1 MASSSECI
9 LESLHKIY
17 LIGGMKNMKTRTQNR
32 TPKRLLSVFLS
43 ILMLFSSFVFVNPT
57 ISKAADRVV
66 FDASRYGKYTSATYS
81 RKINYKMRERLAAA
95 GESGSEIVDFD
106 SNATIS
112 GVSGASTEV
121 VADSSA
127 PNRTGVGYNTVNNQN
142 YLNFEN
148 SEKSYSCGL
157 KIVRTGYGSTRTYQG
172 FIEKPVFYAFYDDRA
187 GTSNTAPGVSWSV
200 GTPTSSYYLTQN
212 WKGTTYSRSGW
223 YPAEKPT
230 AKGTY
235 TPYSSSVG
243 AYYSGPTVHS
253 STMDVIGVTTRFTTY
268 IYYYRINST
277 ELYNLYKDL
286 YVGYNEGYYVGSPT
300 EKLAKAM
307 HAAELVLQGKLDR
320 QIVATEEDGGYGYCC
335 ICQEL
340 LDAIVADLKAVKI
353 TVKFNNVISTRSDPT
368 EAATFNPVSVPDDY
382 TKGLDVSINVADKYD
397 ASNVK
402 LVVNDKYGVK
412 LGEYKPTGSSG
423 SRYNFNVPITG
434 DISEIV
440 ATGFTIKKYNV
451 NIPTSEIYSGGGTM
465 SVVYGETGSFR
476 IVLDEAHNKA
486 NLVAR
491 IDGTALG
498 RTGSNGDYTFTTGKI
513 YGNKNVTFDNIP
525 LNKYN
530 VNCNCGTGTSATGS
544 DTTIEHGGK
553 ATIKITVD
561 EKYNQS
567 APSLRIASGNGTIS
581 GGTRSG
587 NTYTYTLSGS
597 TTNTT
602 VTVGDLTINKYNV
615 NIPTDRTGLEIGNG
629 GSHTVNYDGSWTFTV
644 KVLDGYTQSVPNVKV
659 NNKTDGFSRT
669 FDESTNKYTY
679 KIDNIRET
687 KNVTI
692 DNLELNKYKYDFSTG
707 EGYTL
712 ADNTGFDHTSITH
725 GKNYQFVVNVD
736 KAYNQHTPVV
746 KIDSGKEVSLIGNGF
761 DGEGNAFYVFEVEN
775 VTAHDKILVD
785 DMTKNTYSAALPFET
800 DEQGRVKYKVVNE
813 NADENNV
820 VNGIVYGTDLVF
832 SVDLHEQY
840 NRSKV
845 VVKYDGKVLE
855 PTGKIY
861 TIKNVT
867 HNIGIDE
874 TDPKITVEGV
884 KLNHYYIT
892 LPLETETGFVIEVAD
907 GLNAK
912 SVLSGTN
919 FKFKFFLDPAY
930 SNSNPTIKVSRDGG
944 KHYTVLN
951 AENGNE
957 YTINEVLSDCIVVVE
972 NVKKNTYTVKFVDG
986 ETVLDEHKDVLYGS
1000 DVSYEGVTPTRA
1012 TEKVSETTDENG
1024 NTVLVERKYKFIGW
1038 SQDTTNVTSD
1048 LTVTPIFEVSEVT
1061 TTTPAGGGQGETV
1074 ITKKTATIR
1083 FISDG
1088 LTIHKETVNKG
1099 ESFLGWNEVPVKT
1112 SSNPYEKYEFLGWD
1126 INGDGTPDYSA
1137 ENNKIENV
1145 QDDIELVAVFKSNLP
1160 TRTVNFYNFDGS
1172 KLLYTADVKCGSRV
1186 VRELYGLDGSPARI
1200 DNKYEYTFSGWA
1212 YVKDGAKK
1220 DVIDKLVIGEGETA
1234 IDFFAAYSRE
1244 KITYTYK
1251 YINDGTV
1258 MQEGSYN
1265 FVDDGQ
1271 VTDVRYT
1278 GETPNRASSKST
1290 DYTFRY
1296 WVRSNVE
1303 GSRYDYIYTADYA
1316 ESTREYTYTLP
1327 TSDGTYTVALGE
1339 GIGETIKWNEDLVFT
1354 VTLDEGHDQNAPVVK
1369 SNGKLVEAE
1378 KVSDNTYKYVIRAD
1392 GENADEIKAKLN
1404 NITAET
1410 TINKYTVDVVK
1421 ATNEGGNK
1429 DASCELSDTHF
1440 VTDYNG
1446 EVVLTVKLSEGYTQT
1461 APVLTKGED
1470 DRVEITLV
1478 STEGNKYTYKLS
1490 GVKSNATIT
1499 VTTKINEYRV
1509 IVYNWKNEAIFNKN
1523 VKHGSTPDIKTPV
1536 RPADKNGAY
1545 KFIGYDTNNDGT
1557 ADVMVIENVTAPV
1570 TAKALYDYNHK
1581 HNIDPDENPDIW
1593 ELVKTDKATCTD
1605 NGLKHYTCKHG
1616 DGQKTT
1622 KVILA
1627 RGHKWTAEG
1636 EGWIVVKAPTC
1647 TETGLKSRF
1656 CCNEENAEYK
1666 ACNYKEENVVIPATG
1681 HHDSDGDYKCDDCGA
1696 DLGHCSSCI
1705 CHKGNVLSKVIRKIC
1720 TILSKTF
1727 HTKIKCCKC
1736 MKWYGDEISSIS

>member
-1 MASSSECI
+1 
-9 LESLHKIY
+9 
-17 LIGGMKNMKTRTQNR
+17 MKTRTQNR

-43 ILMLFSSFVFVNPT
+43 ILMLLSSFVFVNPT

-66 FDASRYGKYTSATYS
+66 FDASRYRKYYAS
-81 RKINYKMRERLAAA
+81 
-95 GESGSEIVDFD
+95 SGSLNVDYRFKY
-106 SNATIS
+106 SGSYNQGGWGTRTGSFSIS
-112 GVSGASTEV
+112 GIVAPYLTEV
-121 VADSSA
+121 
-127 PNRTGVGYNTVNNQN
+127 PNKNNPNLTGNNYNTTNNKN
-142 YLNFEN
+142 YLNFDL
-148 SEKSYSCGL
+148 SDASYSMGTINNYVAL
-157 KIVRTGYGSTRTYQG
+157 GSTNVKHYY
-172 FIEKPVFYAFYDDRA
+172 EKRPVMYAFYDHASVAVNSDVSYEMKLDPCNEMDSRM
-187 GTSNTAPGVSWSV
+187 SNTSGSSI
-200 GTPTSSYYLTQN
+200 PTIKLSKPS
-212 WKGTTYSRSGW
+212 KGQVNTG
-223 YPAEKPT
+223 
-230 AKGTY
+230 
-235 TPYSSSVG
+235 SVG
-243 AYYSGPTVHS
+243 AYQGGGCGFTVYGRYGYARLNWTPTL
-253 STMDVIGVTTRFTTY
+253 
-268 IYYYRINST
+268 YYYGIDST
-277 ELYNLYKDL
+277 ELYNLYRDL

-320 QIVATEEDGGYGYCC
+320 QIVAPVADGGYGYCC

-382 TKGLDVSINVADKYD
+382 TKGLDVSINVSDKYD

-451 NIPTSEIYSGGGTM
+451 NIPTSKSYSGGGTI

-476 IVLDEAHNKA
+476 IVLDAAHNEA

-567 APSLRIASGNGTIS
+567 APSLSIASGNGTIS
-581 GGTRSG
+581 GGSRSG

-597 TTNTT
+597 TTDTT
-602 VTVGDLTINKYNV
+602 VKVGDLTINEYNV

-712 ADNTGFDHTSITH
+712 ADDTGFDHTSITH
-725 GKNYQFVVNVD
+725 GNNYQFVVNVD

-746 KIDSGKEVSLIGNGF
+746 TIESGKAVSLVGNGF

-775 VTAHDKILVD
+775 VTAHDKILVKN
-785 DMTKNTYSAALPFET
+785 MTKNTYSAALPFET

-840 NRSKV
+840 DRSKV
-845 VVKYDGKVLE
+845 VVKYDGKVLK
-855 PTGKIY
+855 PVGDIY

-867 HNIGIDE
+867 RNIGIDD

-884 KLNHYYIT
+884 ELNHYYIT

-912 SVLSGTN
+912 SVLSGTD
-919 FKFKFFLDPAY
+919 FGFRFFLDPAY

-944 KHYTVLN
+944 KHYTVLT
-951 AENGNE
+951 AKNGNE
-957 YTINEVLSDCIVVVE
+957 YTIDEVLSDCIVVVE

-1000 DVSYEGVTPTRA
+1000 DVSYEGETPTRA

-1038 SQDTTNVTSD
+1038 SQDTTNVTSN

-1099 ESFLGWNEVPVKT
+1099 ENFLGWNEVPVKT

-1172 KLLYTADVKCGSRV
+1172 KLLYTANVKCGSRV

-1212 YVKDGAKK
+1212 YDKDGAKK
-1220 DVIDKLVIGEGETA
+1220 DVIDKLVIGEGESA

-1278 GETPNRASSKST
+1278 GETPKRASSKST

-1327 TSDGTYTVALGE
+1327 TADGATVALGE

-1354 VTLDEGHDQNAPVVK
+1354 VTLDEGHDQNAPVVL
-1369 SNGKLVEAE
+1369 SNGKTVEAE
-1378 KVSDNTYKYVIRAD
+1378 KISDNTYKYVIRAD

-1404 NITAET
+1404 NITVST
-1410 TINKYTVDVVK
+1410 TINEYTVDVVK
-1421 ATNEGGNK
+1421 ATNEGGDK
-1429 DASCELSDTHF
+1429 EASCELSDTHF

-1461 APVLTKGED
+1461 DPVLTKGED

-1509 IVYNWKNEAIFNKN
+1509 IVYNWKNEAIFNKD
-1523 VKHGSTPDIKTPV
+1523 VKHGSTPDIETPV

-1545 KFIGYDTNNDGT
+1545 KFIGYDTNNDG
-1557 ADVMVIENVTAPV
+1557 AVDVKVIENVTAPV

-1593 ELVKTDKATCTD
+1593 ELVKTDKATCTA
-1605 NGLKHYTCKHG
+1605 NGLKHYVCRHG
-1616 DGQKTT
+1616 DGQTTT
-1622 KVILA
+1622 KVIYA
-1627 RGHKWTAEG
+1627 RGHKWTAED
-1636 EGWIVVKAPTC
+1636 EGWIVIKAPTC

-1681 HHDSDGDYKCDDCGA
+1681 HHDADGDYKCDDCGA
-1696 DLGHCSSCI
+1696 DLGHCSKCI

>member
-1 MASSSECI
+1 M
-9 LESLHKIY
+9 
-17 LIGGMKNMKTRTQNR
+17 
-32 TPKRLLSVFLS
+32 LSVFLS
-43 ILMLFSSFVFVNPT
+43 ILMLLSSFVFVNPT
-57 ISKAADRVV
+57 VSKAATSITHVAQMPTYKCSYYCTQQEFGVTYNAKNVEYVSGKTNVQRNYTAGGGDDYGYVYSVYDYNPNATNYTIDRFNPSKLSCSASSSQSSKTEYEIYLYKMGAYNSSSVHVMRVV
-66 FDASRYGKYTSATYS
+66 YAINTQNMIAAYDDALKEVGLTNTEHYTENTWNNYIQAVNAISHYINSGGAGYYNSGNPQGWIYNARYNLIKARGLLAKSEIGLGNIYKQVEGATLDGPRNVYVGDPFEVTVKLQEGYTDSVPKVQIMYGSRPVTVTGTKKSGTNDTYIFKITIDSEDVTSITPTNVKKNTYTVSVPGSATGLSIGNSGNHSVTHGNSFTFTVTKQTGYTQ
-81 RKINYKMRERLAAA
+81 KTPVVKVNGAQIA
-95 GESGSEIVDFD
+95 GVESG
-106 SNATIS
+106 NTYTYTIS
-112 GVSGASTEV
+112 G
-121 VADSSA
+121 
-127 PNRTGVGYNTVNNQN
+127 
-142 YLNFEN
+142 
-148 SEKSYSCGL
+148 
-157 KIVRTGYGSTRTYQG
+157 
-172 FIEKPVFYAFYDDRA
+172 
-187 GTSNTAPGVSWSV
+187 
-200 GTPTSSYYLTQN
+200 
-212 WKGTTYSRSGW
+212 
-223 YPAEKPT
+223 
-230 AKGTY
+230 
-235 TPYSSSVG
+235 
-243 AYYSGPTVHS
+243 
-253 STMDVIGVTTRFTTY
+253 
-268 IYYYRINST
+268 
-277 ELYNLYKDL
+277 
-286 YVGYNEGYYVGSPT
+286 
-300 EKLAKAM
+300 
-307 HAAELVLQGKLDR
+307 
-320 QIVATEEDGGYGYCC
+320 
-335 ICQEL
+335 
-340 LDAIVADLKAVKI
+340 I
-353 TVKFNNVISTRSDPT
+353 T
-368 EAATFNPVSVPDDY
+368 
-382 TKGLDVSINVADKYD
+382 
-397 ASNVK
+397 
-402 LVVNDKYGVK
+402 
-412 LGEYKPTGSSG
+412 
-423 SRYNFNVPITG
+423 
-434 DISEIV
+434 
-440 ATGFTIKKYNV
+440 
-451 NIPTSEIYSGGGTM
+451 
-465 SVVYGETGSFR
+465 
-476 IVLDEAHNKA
+476 
-486 NLVAR
+486 
-491 IDGTALG
+491 
-498 RTGSNGDYTFTTGKI
+498 
-513 YGNKNVTFDNIP
+513 GNKNVTIDGQS
-525 LNKYN
+525 
-530 VNCNCGTGTSATGS
+530 VNSYSVGYELGEGASKGSGTATAINHFGS
-544 DTTIEHGGK
+544 

-561 EKYNQS
+561 GAHNQVT
-567 APSLRIASGNGTIS
+567 SLPISVSNGTIS
-581 GGTRSG
+581 GGTKSG
-587 NTYTYTLSGS
+587 NTFTYTLSNV
-597 TTNTT
+597 TANTT
-602 VTVGDLTINKYNV
+602 VKVGNLNKNKYTVTIPAGTGYSSNVGSRTVTHGETTTFTITLDPAYNQNAPVAKIGGTALSYTQDGDSYTFTTGAITKNETVEISNVQINKYN
-615 NIPTDRTGLEIGNG
+615 
-629 GSHTVNYDGSWTFTV
+629 
-644 KVLDGYTQSVPNVKV
+644 
-659 NNKTDGFSRT
+659 
-669 FDESTNKYTY
+669 Y
-679 KIDNIRET
+679 K
-687 KNVTI
+687 
-692 DNLELNKYKYDFSTG
+692 FPTG
-707 EGYTL
+707 EGFTVS
-712 ADNTGFDHTSITH
+712 DVTGFDHTSITH
-725 GKNYQFVVNVD
+725 GNDYKFTVTVN
-736 KAYNQHTPVV
+736 KAYTQNTPVV
-746 KIDSGKEVSLIGNGF
+746 SIKSGKDVTLESKTDGADGSLVYTYI
-761 DGEGNAFYVFEVEN
+761 VKN
-775 VTAHDKILVD
+775 VTAHDEILVAA
-785 DMTKNTYSAALPFET
+785 MSKNTYSAALPFGT
-800 DEQGRVKYKVVNE
+800 GYKATNDKA
-813 NADENNV
+813 NAENV
-820 VNGIVYGTDLVF
+820 VEGIVYGSDLMFGVA
-832 SVDLHEQY
+832 LGEQY
-840 NRSKV
+840 DRS
-845 VVKYDGKVLE
+845 
-855 PTGKIY
+855 
-861 TIKNVT
+861 
-867 HNIGIDE
+867 
-874 TDPKITVEGV
+874 KITVKYKGTVLTPDDAGNYTIHDITRNIEAGDIVVEGV
-884 KLNHYYIT
+884 ELNHYYIT

-930 SNSNPTIKVSRDGG
+930 SNSDPTIKVSRDGG
-944 KHYTVLN
+944 KHYTVLT
-951 AENGNE
+951 AKNGNE

-986 ETVLDEHKDVLYGS
+986 ANVLDEHKDVLYGS
-1000 DVSYEGVTPTRA
+1000 DVSYEGETPTRA

-1126 INGDGTPDYSA
+1126 INGDGTPDYTA

-1220 DVIDKLVIGEGETA
+1220 DVIDKLVIGEGESA

-1278 GETPNRASSKST
+1278 GETPKRASSKST

-1327 TSDGTYTVALGE
+1327 TADGATVALGE

-1392 GENADEIKAKLN
+1392 GENADEIEKKLN

-1429 DASCELSDTHF
+1429 EASCELSDTRF

-1446 EVVLTVKLSEGYTQT
+1446 EVVLVVKLSEGYTQT
-1461 APVLTKGED
+1461 APVLTAAAGN
-1470 DRVEITLV
+1470 RVEITLV
-1478 STEGNKYTYKLS
+1478 STEGSKYTYKLS

-1499 VTTKINEYRV
+1499 VTTKINEYAV
-1509 IVYNWKNEAIFNKN
+1509 KVLDWNDDVLFDGN
-1523 VKHGSTPDIKTPV
+1523 VKHGYAPKFT
-1536 RPADKNGAY
+1536 RPEREADANGNY
-1545 KFIGYDTNNDGT
+1545 RFVGYDTNNDGA
-1557 ADVMVIENVTAPV
+1557 ADVMEIKDVTAPV

-1593 ELVKTDKATCTD
+1593 KLVETEKATCTA
-1605 NGLKHYTCKHG
+1605 NGLKHYVCRHG
-1616 DGQKTT
+1616 DGQTTT
-1622 KVILA
+1622 KVIPA
-1627 RGHKWTAEG
+1627 RHHNFTEWH
-1636 EGWIVVKAPTC
+1636 IDKAPTC

>member
-1 MASSSECI
+1 
-9 LESLHKIY
+9 
-17 LIGGMKNMKTRTQNR
+17 MKNMKTRTQNR

-43 ILMLFSSFVFVNPT
+43 ILMVLSSFVFVNPT
-57 ISKAADRVV
+57 VSKAATSITHKALYSSKKFTLVHVYSSTGDEVSGTFTADNVEATPDGDFYRGSFFGNGKLKVSLRAVSVYDYNPNAINYSIPDFNSSSLSCSSTDYSSRSWEKSAWGWTYGPSNSWDYGEVKRVV
-66 FDASRYGKYTSATYS
+66 YAINTSKMIEDYEKALKEVGLTNTEHYTENTWNNYIQAVNAISQYINSGGAGYYNSGNPQGWIYNARYNLIKARGL
-81 RKINYKMRERLAAA
+81 LAK
-95 GESGSEIVDFD
+95 SEIGLGNIYKQVDG
-106 SNATIS
+106 ATLD
-112 GVSGASTEV
+112 GPT
-121 VADSSA
+121 
-127 PNRTGVGYNTVNNQN
+127 
-142 YLNFEN
+142 
-148 SEKSYSCGL
+148 K
-157 KIVRTGYGSTRTYQG
+157 
-172 FIEKPVFYAFYDDRA
+172 VF
-187 GTSNTAPGVSWSV
+187 V
-200 GTPTSSYYLTQN
+200 GTPFEVTVKLQEGYTDSVPQVQIMYGSRPVIVSGTKKSGTNDTYVFKITIDSEDVTSIT
-212 WKGTTYSRSGW
+212 
-223 YPAEKPT
+223 PT
-230 AKGTY
+230 NVKKNTY
-235 TPYSSSVG
+235 T
-243 AYYSGPTVHS
+243 
-253 STMDVIGVTTRFTTY
+253 
-268 IYYYRINST
+268 
-277 ELYNLYKDL
+277 
-286 YVGYNEGYYVGSPT
+286 
-300 EKLAKAM
+300 
-307 HAAELVLQGKLDR
+307 
-320 QIVATEEDGGYGYCC
+320 
-335 ICQEL
+335 
-340 LDAIVADLKAVKI
+340 
-353 TVKFNNVISTRSDPT
+353 
-368 EAATFNPVSVPDDY
+368 VSVP
-382 TKGLDVSINVADKYD
+382 G
-397 ASNVK
+397 
-402 LVVNDKYGVK
+402 
-412 LGEYKPTGSSG
+412 
-423 SRYNFNVPITG
+423 
-434 DISEIV
+434 
-440 ATGFTIKKYNV
+440 
-451 NIPTSEIYSGGGTM
+451 
-465 SVVYGETGSFR
+465 
-476 IVLDEAHNKA
+476 
-486 NLVAR
+486 
-491 IDGTALG
+491 
-498 RTGSNGDYTFTTGKI
+498 
-513 YGNKNVTFDNIP
+513 
-525 LNKYN
+525 
-530 VNCNCGTGTSATGS
+530 SATGLS
-544 DTTIEHGGK
+544 IGNSGNHSVTHGNSFTFTVTKQTGYTQKTPVVKVNGTQIAGVESGNTYTYTITNVDGYK
-553 ATIKITVD
+553 NITVD
-561 EKYNQS
+561 GQSVNSYSVGYELGEGASKGSGTATAINHFGTATVKIDVDTAHNQVS
-567 APSLRIASGNGTIS
+567 SLPISVSNGTIS
-581 GGTRSG
+581 GGTKNG
-587 NTYTYTLSGS
+587 NTFTYTLSNV
-597 TTNTT
+597 TENTT
-602 VTVGDLTINKYNV
+602 VKVGNLNK
-615 NIPTDRTGLEIGNG
+615 
-629 GSHTVNYDGSWTFTV
+629 
-644 KVLDGYTQSVPNVKV
+644 
-659 NNKTDGFSRT
+659 
-669 FDESTNKYTY
+669 NKYTVTIPAGTGY
-679 KIDNIRET
+679 SSNVGSRTVTYGETTTFTITLDPAHNQNAPVAKIGGTALSYTQDGDSYTFTTGAIT
-687 KNVTI
+687 KNETVEI
-692 DNLELNKYKYDFSTG
+692 SNIKINKYKYDFSTG

-712 ADNTGFDHTSITH
+712 ADDTGFDHTAITH
-725 GKNYQFVVNVD
+725 GDDYKFTVTVN
-736 KAYNQHTPVV
+736 KAYTQNELAVST
-746 KIDSGKEVSLIGNGF
+746 KGGKTLTLVSTT
-761 DGEGNAFYVFEVEN
+761 DGADGSLVYTYLAKD
-775 VTAHDKILVD
+775 VTAHDEILVGELK
-785 DMTKNTYSAALPFET
+785 KNTYSAVLPFGTGYKATNET
-800 DEQGRVKYKVVNE
+800 
-813 NADENNV
+813 ADENNV
-820 VNGIVYGTDLVF
+820 VKGIVYGTDLAF
-832 SVDLHEQY
+832 GIDLEEQY

-845 VVKYDGKVLE
+845 VVKYNGMILDPVAGV
-855 PTGKIY
+855 Y

-867 HNIGIDE
+867 KNIEEGE
-874 TDPKITVEGV
+874 ITVEGV

-912 SVLSGTN
+912 SVLSGTD
-919 FKFKFFLDPAY
+919 FGFRFFLDPAY

-957 YTINEVLSDCIVVVE
+957 YTIDKVLSDCIVVVE

-986 ETVLDEHKDVLYGS
+986 ANVLDEHKDVLYGS
-1000 DVSYEGVTPTRA
+1000 DVSYEGETPTRA

-1038 SQDTTNVTSD
+1038 SQDTTNVTSN

-1061 TTTPAGGGQGETV
+1061 TTTPAGGGEGETV

-1220 DVIDKLVIGEGETA
+1220 DVIDKLVIGEGESA

-1265 FVDDGQ
+1265 FVDEGQ

-1278 GETPNRASSKST
+1278 GETPKRASSKST

-1354 VTLDEGHDQNAPVVK
+1354 VTLDEGHDQNAPVVL
-1369 SNGKLVEAE
+1369 SNGKTVEAE
-1378 KVSDNTYKYVIRAD
+1378 KISDNTYKYVIRAD

-1404 NITAET
+1404 DITVST
-1410 TINKYTVDVVK
+1410 TINEYTVDVVK
-1421 ATNEGGNK
+1421 ATNEGGDK
-1429 DASCELSDTHF
+1429 EASCELSDTRF

-1461 APVLTKGED
+1461 DPVLTAAEGN
-1470 DRVEITLV
+1470 RVEITLE
-1478 STEGNKYTYKLS
+1478 SQEGNTYTYKLS

-1509 IVYNWKNEAIFNKN
+1509 IVYDWDDEVLFDGN
-1523 VKHGSTPDIKTPV
+1523 VKHGYAPKLP
-1536 RPADKNGAY
+1536 RPEREADANGNY
-1545 KFIGYDTNNDGT
+1545 RFIGYDTNNDKV

-1570 TAKALYDYNHK
+1570 TAKALYDYNHH

-1593 ELVKTDKATCTD
+1593 ELVKTDKATCERD
-1605 NGLKHYTCKHG
+1605 GLKHYVCRHG
-1616 DGQKTT
+1616 DGQTTT
-1622 KVILA
+1622 KVIYA

-1666 ACNYKEENVVIPATG
+1666 ACNYKEENVVIAATG
-1681 HHDSDGDYKCDDCGA
+1681 HHDADGDYKCDDCGA
-1696 DLGHCSSCI
+1696 DLGHCSKCI

>member
-1 MASSSECI
+1 MD
-9 LESLHKIY
+9 L
-17 LIGGMKNMKTRTQNR
+17 
-32 TPKRLLSVFLS
+32 P
-43 ILMLFSSFVFVNPT
+43 
-57 ISKAADRVV
+57 AA
-66 FDASRYGKYTSATYS
+66 
-81 RKINYKMRERLAAA
+81 L
-95 GESGSEIVDFD
+95 
-106 SNATIS
+106 
-112 GVSGASTEV
+112 
-121 VADSSA
+121 
-127 PNRTGVGYNTVNNQN
+127 
-142 YLNFEN
+142 
-148 SEKSYSCGL
+148 
-157 KIVRTGYGSTRTYQG
+157 
-172 FIEKPVFYAFYDDRA
+172 
-187 GTSNTAPGVSWSV
+187 
-200 GTPTSSYYLTQN
+200 
-212 WKGTTYSRSGW
+212 
-223 YPAEKPT
+223 
-230 AKGTY
+230 
-235 TPYSSSVG
+235 YSSG
-243 AYYSGPTVHS
+243 
-253 STMDVIGVTTRFTTY
+253 
-268 IYYYRINST
+268 
-277 ELYNLYKDL
+277 E
-286 YVGYNEGYYVGSPT
+286 
-300 EKLAKAM
+300 
-307 HAAELVLQGKLDR
+307 
-320 QIVATEEDGGYGYCC
+320 GYGYSNRPEKV
-335 ICQEL
+335 QYYSNLEF
-340 LDAIVADLKAVKI
+340 DVDL
-353 TVKFNNVISTRSDPT
+353 
-368 EAATFNPVSVPDDY
+368 
-382 TKGLDVSINVADKYD
+382 
-397 ASNVK
+397 
-402 LVVNDKYGVK
+402 
-412 LGEYKPTGSSG
+412 
-423 SRYNFNVPITG
+423 
-434 DISEIV
+434 
-440 ATGFTIKKYNV
+440 
-451 NIPTSEIYSGGGTM
+451 
-465 SVVYGETGSFR
+465 
-476 IVLDEAHNKA
+476 
-486 NLVAR
+486 
-491 IDGTALG
+491 
-498 RTGSNGDYTFTTGKI
+498 
-513 YGNKNVTFDNIP
+513 
-525 LNKYN
+525 
-530 VNCNCGTGTSATGS
+530 
-544 DTTIEHGGK
+544 
-553 ATIKITVD
+553 
-561 EKYNQS
+561 
-567 APSLRIASGNGTIS
+567 
-581 GGTRSG
+581 
-587 NTYTYTLSGS
+587 
-597 TTNTT
+597 
-602 VTVGDLTINKYNV
+602 
-615 NIPTDRTGLEIGNG
+615 
-629 GSHTVNYDGSWTFTV
+629 HT
-644 KVLDGYTQSVPNVKV
+644 GYTQSVPTVTCNGKTYNGTKINGKDSYHFVIPVEKSVDSIVVNNVKLNTYNV
-659 NNKTDGFSRT
+659 SVPGSATGLKITGGGSTTVTHGDNYTFTVEVRDGYTR
-669 FDESTNKYTY
+669 STPNVKIGNTPVGCTKNGNIYTY
-679 KIDNIRET
+679 TISSIKEN

-692 DNLELNKYKYDFSTG
+692 DNLSLNEYSVSYNLGTG
-707 EGYTL
+707 
-712 ADNTGFDHTSITH
+712 TGKTSDSVTKLVH
-725 GKNYQFVVNVD
+725 GKNGTVKITVGDAYTQRKPEPTVD
-736 KAYNQHTPVV
+736 KGAKLTPVSDDGKTYV
-746 KIDSGKEVSLIGNGF
+746 YTLSG
-761 DGEGNAFYVFEVEN
+761 
-775 VTAHDKILVD
+775 VTD
-785 DMTKNTYSAALPFET
+785 DVTVTVPGLSKNTYSAALPSGT
-800 DEQGRVKYKVVNE
+800 GYKATNDKA
-813 NADENNV
+813 NAENV
-820 VNGIVYGTDLVF
+820 VNGIVYGNDLTFGVAF
-832 SVDLHEQY
+832 GEQY
-840 NRSKV
+840 NRSEIT
-845 VVKYDGKVLE
+845 VKYKNTVLKADE
-855 PTGKIY
+855 AGNY
-861 TIKNVT
+861 TIS
-867 HNIGIDE
+867 NITANIVDGDIV
-874 TDPKITVEGV
+874 VEGV
-884 KLNHYYIT
+884 KLNNYYIT
-892 LPLETETGFVIEVAD
+892 LPIDSESGFTIEVGE

-912 SVLSGTN
+912 SVLSGTDFS
-919 FKFKFFLDPAY
+919 FKLFLDPAY
-930 SNSNPTIKVSRDGG
+930 SNSVPEVWYSAKGG
-944 KHYTVLN
+944 ADNDYKLLE
-951 AENGNE
+951 ANGNE
-957 YTINEVLSDCIVVVE
+957 YTIKNVLSDCIVVVK

-1012 TEKVSETTDENG
+1012 TEKVSEGFDKDG

-1074 ITKKTATIR
+1074 TTKKTATIR

-1099 ESFLGWNEVPVKT
+1099 ESFLGWNKVPVKT
-1112 SSNPYEKYEFLGWD
+1112 SSNPYETYTFLGWD
-1126 INGDGTPDYSA
+1126 VNGDGTPDYTA
-1137 ENNKIENV
+1137 ENNAIENV

-1212 YVKDGAKK
+1212 YVEDGAKK

-1278 GETPNRASSKST
+1278 GETPKRASSKST

-1429 DASCELSDTHF
+1429 DASCELSDAHF
-1440 VTDYNG
+1440 ETTYGG

-1490 GVKSNATIT
+1490 GVKSDATIT

-1509 IVYNWKNEAIFNKN
+1509 IVYNWKNEAIFNKD
-1523 VKHGSTPDIKTPV
+1523 VKHGSTPDIETPV

-1545 KFIGYDTNNDGT
+1545 KFIGYDTNNDG
-1557 ADVMVIENVTAPV
+1557 AVDVKVIENVTAPV
-1570 TAKALYDYNHK
+1570 TAKALYDYNHH

-1593 ELVKTDKATCTD
+1593 ELVKTDKATCTA
-1605 NGLKHYTCKHG
+1605 NGLKHYVCRHG
-1616 DGQKTT
+1616 DGQTTT
-1622 KVILA
+1622 KVIYA

-1681 HHDSDGDYKCDDCGA
+1681 HHDADGDYKCDDCGA
-1696 DLGHCSSCI
+1696 DLGHCSKCI

>member
-1 MASSSECI
+1 
-9 LESLHKIY
+9 
-17 LIGGMKNMKTRTQNR
+17 MKNMKTRTQNR

-43 ILMLFSSFVFVNPT
+43 ILMLLSSFVFVNPT
-57 ISKAADRVV
+57 VSLAGRGNTKTMSQVGRLSK
-66 FDASRYGKYTSATYS
+66 
-81 RKINYKMRERLAAA
+81 
-95 GESGSEIVDFD
+95 GESTAGLGFTVY
-106 SNATIS
+106 N
-112 GVSGASTEV
+112 VSGASFV
-121 VADSSA
+121 SSSSLSLSSM
-127 PNRTGVGYNTVNNQN
+127 TGSHTYTVYSYYDFRNGVSNSTPSVGFTDYYNDLSTQHNWDARFYGNPVRSGSITIPATVNPNATAAQ
-142 YLNFEN
+142 
-148 SEKSYSCGL
+148 
-157 KIVRTGYGSTRTYQG
+157 
-172 FIEKPVFYAFYDDRA
+172 
-187 GTSNTAPGVSWSV
+187 GTSKVSTITFKAVRSERDKDRTSKRYDRDS
-200 GTPTSSYYLTQN
+200 GRPTYYTVYSY
-212 WKGTTYSRSGW
+212 KEG
-223 YPAEKPT
+223 
-230 AKGTY
+230 Y
-235 TPYSSSVG
+235 TFNPDYFITVNIE
-243 AYYSGPTVHS
+243 YYG
-253 STMDVIGVTTRFTTY
+253 INTTR
-268 IYYYRINST
+268 
-277 ELYNLYKDL
+277 LYNLYNEYKNTYGLNSYSDIYTGASWNNYIDKMDNAEQYWNGAVSGIVTQTDVCDAETKLINAVANLKYLNMDL
-286 YVGYNEGYYVGSPT
+286 P
-300 EKLAKAM
+300 
-307 HAAELVLQGKLDR
+307 AALYSSGE
-320 QIVATEEDGGYGYCC
+320 GYGYSNRPEKVRYYSNLEFDVDLFTGYTQSVPTVTCNGKTYNGTK
-335 ICQEL
+335 INGKDSYHFVIPVEKSV
-340 LDAIVADLKAVKI
+340 DSIVV
-353 TVKFNNVISTRSDPT
+353 NNVKKNTYT
-368 EAATFNPVSVPDDY
+368 VSVP
-382 TKGLDVSINVADKYD
+382 G
-397 ASNVK
+397 
-402 LVVNDKYGVK
+402 
-412 LGEYKPTGSSG
+412 
-423 SRYNFNVPITG
+423 
-434 DISEIV
+434 
-440 ATGFTIKKYNV
+440 
-451 NIPTSEIYSGGGTM
+451 
-465 SVVYGETGSFR
+465 
-476 IVLDEAHNKA
+476 
-486 NLVAR
+486 
-491 IDGTALG
+491 
-498 RTGSNGDYTFTTGKI
+498 
-513 YGNKNVTFDNIP
+513 
-525 LNKYN
+525 
-530 VNCNCGTGTSATGS
+530 SATGLS
-544 DTTIEHGGK
+544 IGNSGNHSVTHGNSFTFTVTKQTGYTQKTPVVKVNGTQIAGVESGNTYTYTITNVDGYKNITVDGQSVNSYSVGYELGEGASKGSGTATAINHFGS

-561 EKYNQS
+561 GAHNQVT
-567 APSLRIASGNGTIS
+567 SLPISVSNGTIS
-581 GGTRSG
+581 GGTKSG
-587 NTYTYTLSGS
+587 NTFTYTLSNV
-597 TTNTT
+597 TENTT
-602 VTVGDLTINKYNV
+602 VKVGNLNK
-615 NIPTDRTGLEIGNG
+615 
-629 GSHTVNYDGSWTFTV
+629 
-644 KVLDGYTQSVPNVKV
+644 
-659 NNKTDGFSRT
+659 
-669 FDESTNKYTY
+669 NKYT
-679 KIDNIRET
+679 
-687 KNVTI
+687 VTI
-692 DNLELNKYKYDFSTG
+692 PAGTGYSSNVGSRTVTHGETTTFTITLDAAHNQNAPVAKIGGTALSYTQDGDSYTFTTGAITKDETVEISNIKINKYKYDFSTG

-712 ADNTGFDHTSITH
+712 ADDTGFDHTAITH
-725 GKNYQFVVNVD
+725 GNDYKFTVTVN
-736 KAYNQHTPVV
+736 KAYTQNTPVV
-746 KIDSGKEVSLIGNGF
+746 SIKSGKDVALESKADGADGSLVYTYI
-761 DGEGNAFYVFEVEN
+761 VKN
-775 VTAHDKILVD
+775 VTAHDKILVEN
-785 DMTKNTYSAALPFET
+785 MTKNTYSAVLPF
-800 DEQGRVKYKVVNE
+800 DADGSYKVT
-813 NADENNV
+813 NAKANAENV
-820 VNGIVYGTDLVF
+820 VEGIVYGSDLMFGVA
-832 SVDLHEQY
+832 LGEQY
-840 NRSKV
+840 DRS
-845 VVKYDGKVLE
+845 
-855 PTGKIY
+855 
-861 TIKNVT
+861 
-867 HNIGIDE
+867 
-874 TDPKITVEGV
+874 KITVKYKGTVLTPDDAGNYTIHDITRNIEAGDIVVEGV
-884 KLNHYYIT
+884 ELNHYYIT

-912 SVLSGTN
+912 SVLSGTD
-919 FKFKFFLDPAY
+919 FGFRFFLDPAY

-944 KHYTVLN
+944 KHYTVLT

-957 YTINEVLSDCIVVVE
+957 YTIDKVLSDCIVVVE

-986 ETVLDEHKDVLYGS
+986 ETVLEEHKDVLYGS
-1000 DVSYEGVTPTRA
+1000 DVSYEGATPTRA

-1038 SQDTTNVTSD
+1038 SQDTTNVTSN

-1099 ESFLGWNEVPVKT
+1099 ESFPGWNEVPVKT
-1112 SSNPYEKYEFLGWD
+1112 SSNPYETYEFLGWD
-1126 INGDGTPDYSA
+1126 VNGDGTPDYSA

-1172 KLLYTADVKCGSRV
+1172 KLLYTAVVKCGSRV

-1220 DVIDKLVIGEGETA
+1220 DVIDKLVIGEGESA

-1278 GETPNRASSKST
+1278 GETPKRASSKST

-1327 TSDGTYTVALGE
+1327 TADGATVALGE

-1354 VTLDEGHDQNAPVVK
+1354 VTLDEGHDQNAPVVN
-1369 SNGKLVEAE
+1369 SNGKTVEAE

-1392 GENADEIKAKLN
+1392 GADAEEIEKKLN
-1404 NITAET
+1404 NITVST
-1410 TINKYTVDVVK
+1410 TINEYTVDVVK
-1421 ATNEGGNK
+1421 ATNEGGDA
-1429 DASCELSDTHF
+1429 DASCTLSKAHF

-1446 EVVLTVKLSEGYTQT
+1446 TVILKVTLNEGYTQT
-1461 APVLTKGED
+1461 APVLTAAEGN
-1470 DRVEITLV
+1470 RVEITLE
-1478 STEGNKYTYKLS
+1478 SQEGNTYTYKLS

-1509 IVYNWKNEAIFNKN
+1509 IVYNWKNEAIFNKD

-1545 KFIGYDTNNDGT
+1545 KFIGYDTNNDGA

-1593 ELVKTDKATCTD
+1593 ELDRTDKATCTKD
-1605 NGLKHYTCKHG
+1605 GLKYYTCKHG
-1616 DGQKTT
+1616 DGQTTT
-1622 KVILA
+1622 KVIPA

-1681 HHDSDGDYKCDDCGA
+1681 HHDADGDYKCDDCGA
-1696 DLGHCSSCI
+1696 DLGHCSKCI

>member
-1 MASSSECI
+1 MYVGGV
-9 LESLHKIY
+9 LEI
-17 LIGGMKNMKTRTQNR
+17 I
-32 TPKRLLSVFLS
+32 
-43 ILMLFSSFVFVNPT
+43 
-57 ISKAADRVV
+57 
-66 FDASRYGKYTSATYS
+66 
-81 RKINYKMRERLAAA
+81 
-95 GESGSEIVDFD
+95 D
-106 SNATIS
+106 ST
-112 GVSGASTEV
+112 
-121 VADSSA
+121 
-127 PNRTGVGYNTVNNQN
+127 
-142 YLNFEN
+142 
-148 SEKSYSCGL
+148 
-157 KIVRTGYGSTRTYQG
+157 
-172 FIEKPVFYAFYDDRA
+172 
-187 GTSNTAPGVSWSV
+187 
-200 GTPTSSYYLTQN
+200 
-212 WKGTTYSRSGW
+212 
-223 YPAEKPT
+223 
-230 AKGTY
+230 
-235 TPYSSSVG
+235 
-243 AYYSGPTVHS
+243 
-253 STMDVIGVTTRFTTY
+253 
-268 IYYYRINST
+268 
-277 ELYNLYKDL
+277 NLYKRFKNL
-286 YVGYNEGYYVGSPT
+286 YVPY
-300 EKLAKAM
+300 K
-307 HAAELVLQGKLDR
+307 
-320 QIVATEEDGGYGYCC
+320 YGY
-335 ICQEL
+335 
-340 LDAIVADLKAVKI
+340 VKDI
-353 TVKFNNVISTRSDPT
+353 SSGEFNYAM
-368 EAATFNPVSVPDDY
+368 EAADTVLRGKM
-382 TKGLDVSINVADKYD
+382 TKSIADKYGYKYICQGLIDKIYAALDETKYLNTTFSTSYASSPAEASTVTGNTTVNFGTPLTVTITMND
-397 ASNVK
+397 AYSNSTPYIEATGEHGTLTFTEIKSKKGNVITFEIP
-402 LVVNDKYGVK
+402 VNDKYSKITAKGFTKNTYTVTVPNND
-412 LGEYKPTGSSG
+412 PTGLLVTNKG
-423 SRYNFNVPITG
+423 SH
-434 DISEIV
+434 
-440 ATGFTIKKYNV
+440 
-451 NIPTSEIYSGGGTM
+451 
-465 SVVYGETGSFR
+465 SVTHNGSFQFT
-476 IVLDEAHNKA
+476 VTKLTGYTKA
-486 NLVAR
+486 TPVVKV
-491 IDGTALG
+491 DGTQ
-498 RTGSNGDYTFTTGKI
+498 
-513 YGNKNVTFDNIP
+513 V
-525 LNKYN
+525 
-530 VNCNCGTGTSATGS
+530 V
-544 DTTIEHGGK
+544 
-553 ATIKITVD
+553 
-561 EKYNQS
+561 
-567 APSLRIASGNGTIS
+567 ASST
-581 GGTRSG
+581 SG
-587 NTYTYTLSGS
+587 NTYTYTISNVTGS
-597 TTNTT
+597 
-602 VTVGDLTINKYNV
+602 
-615 NIPTDRTGLEIGNG
+615 
-629 GSHTVNYDGSWTFTV
+629 
-644 KVLDGYTQSVPNVKV
+644 
-659 NNKTDGFSRT
+659 KT
-669 FDESTNKYTY
+669 
-679 KIDNIRET
+679 
-687 KNVTI
+687 VTI
-692 DNLELNKYKYDFSTG
+692 DNMPIDTYNVNYSLGTGVSKASGTATAVQYGSTATVKITVDGAYNQVRSLPISVTNGTISGETNSGNTFTYTLSNVTANTTVKVGNLDKNKYTVTIPAGTGYSSDVGSRTVTHGETTKFKITLDSAHNQNAPVAKIGETALSYTQDGDSYTFTTGAITKDETVEISNIIVNKYKYDFSTG

-712 ADNTGFDHTSITH
+712 ADDTGFDHTSITH
-725 GKNYQFVVNVD
+725 GNNYQFVVNVD

-840 NRSKV
+840 DRSKV

-884 KLNHYYIT
+884 ELNHYYIT

-912 SVLSGTN
+912 SVLSGTD
-919 FKFKFFLDPAY
+919 FGFRFFLDPAY

-944 KHYTVLN
+944 KHYTVLT
-951 AENGNE
+951 AKNGNE
-957 YTINEVLSDCIVVVE
+957 YTIDEVLSDCIVVVE

-986 ETVLDEHKDVLYGS
+986 ATVLDEHKDVLYGS
-1000 DVSYEGVTPTRA
+1000 DVSYEGETPTRA

-1038 SQDTTNVTSD
+1038 SQDTTNVTSN

-1083 FISDG
+1083 FISEG

-1126 INGDGTPDYSA
+1126 INGDGTPDYTA

-1278 GETPNRASSKST
+1278 GETPKRASSKST

-1327 TSDGTYTVALGE
+1327 TADGATVALGE

-1369 SNGKLVEAE
+1369 SNGKTVEAE
-1378 KVSDNTYKYVIRAD
+1378 KISDNTYKYVIRAD
-1392 GENADEIKAKLN
+1392 GADAEEIEKKLN
-1404 NITAET
+1404 NITVST
-1410 TINKYTVDVVK
+1410 TV
-1421 ATNEGGNK
+1421 NEY
-1429 DASCELSDTHF
+1429 L
-1440 VTDYNG
+1440 
-1446 EVVLTVKLSEGYTQT
+1446 VKLTYVDENG
-1461 APVLTKGED
+1461 
-1470 DRVEITLV
+1470 VEKEV
-1478 STEGNKYTYKLS
+1478 
-1490 GVKSNATIT
+1490 
-1499 VTTKINEYRV
+1499 
-1509 IVYNWKNEAIFNKN
+1509 FNGL
-1523 VKHGSTPDIKTPV
+1523 VKHGKSPNYVDPTKPSDPNGVYKLVGWDTNKDGKADIKG
-1536 RPADKNGAY
+1536 R
-1545 KFIGYDTNNDGT
+1545 
-1557 ADVMVIENVTAPV
+1557 IENVK
-1570 TAKALYDYNHK
+1570 KAITGVAVFEYDHRHDGNPDDPDGVWELYPDLTKKADCTHDGSKTYGCKHCGITKVVIIPARK
-1581 HNIDPDENPDIW
+1581 HNMTEWHID
-1593 ELVKTDKATCTD
+1593 
-1605 NGLKHYTCKHG
+1605 
-1616 DGQKTT
+1616 
-1622 KVILA
+1622 
-1627 RGHKWTAEG
+1627 
-1636 EGWIVVKAPTC
+1636 KAPTC
-1647 TETGLKSRF
+1647 TETGLKSRH
-1656 CCNEENAEYK
+1656 CQNTVATDEYE
-1666 ACNYKEENVVIPATG
+1666 ACNYAENGVVIPATG
-1681 HHDSDGDYKCDDCGA
+1681 HHDADGDYKCDDCGA